1 MGKGRPT
8 PRETAKEKKTKPQK
22 AVSTKASSKKAAT
35 GPVSKK
41 PSAPK
46 AKKTAPEKESGTSRS
61 RPDRSEG
68 NAGSESYAPA
78 GSGAQ
83 PAKTAATGRA
93 EARPASEVAAAP
105 PAAVPSAKP
114 AEPAAAQEPPAQEP
128 AAPQPVAQ
136 QRAVPRAS
144 APAPPVKTEAKPQAE
159 PEAPLEGEPGEL
171 DGVRL
176 PAAGGKVG
184 VFGGPKDRSVKPD
197 DKLGLPT
204 GRHYQFEQF
213 RTLNPKSY
221 YCAMR
226 WEYRQQHMS
235 AEEGKRWWA
244 NKKIAVTNPANN
256 KTVVVRAVDYGPHEN
271 TGMAIAISP
280 GAAEAI
286 GVEQGHQ
293 VVVEFADE
301 KAQLGP
307 VTEPP
312 VAAK

>member
-8 PRETAKEKKTKPQK
+8 PRETAKEKKAKPQK
-22 AVSTKASSKKAAT
+22 AVSTRASSKKAAAA
-35 GPVSKK
+35 PPPKKSAPPNSKK
-41 PSAPK
+41 L
-46 AKKTAPEKESGTSRS
+46 TPERESGTLAG
-61 RPDRSEG
+61 RPAR
-68 NAGSESYAPA
+68 SESYARPESSSRPA
-78 GSGAQ
+78 NDEVAGKAER
-83 PAKTAATGRA
+83 PEAVEVPVPPPATGSA
-93 EARPASEVAAAP
+93 
-105 PAAVPSAKP
+105 AKP
-114 AEPAAAQEPPAQEP
+114 AEPGAAQKPSAQQPAVR
-128 AAPQPVAQ
+128 QPVARQ
-136 QRAVPRAS
+136 TGVQTGS
-144 APAPPVKTEAKPQAE
+144 APAQPVKAEPKAQAE
-159 PEAPLEGEPGEL
+159 PEAMPEGEPGEL

-176 PAAGGKVG
+176 PPAAGKVG

-213 RTLNPKSY
+213 RSLNPKSY

-271 TGMAIAISP
+271 TGLTIAISP

-286 GVEQGHQ
+286 GVEPGQQ
-293 VVVEFADE
+293 VVVDLAEE

-307 VTEPP
+307 ATEPS